1 MASKSR
7 MGGRLERSSSM
18 SWQRG
23 GDRAE
28 EIRGDRTRRE
38 SGAVQGGDGRDYET
52 SAQMAGARSGGDL
65 EAGPS
70 KASRSESTERNER
83 ERKKEP

>member
-65 EAGPS
+65 AS

>member
-1 MASKSR
+1 
-7 MGGRLERSSSM
+7 M

-70 KASRSESTERNER
+70 KQGKQIRKYR
-83 ERKKEP
+83 EK